1 MPSNHPTLEQFGR
14 RVRERREDI
23 ELSQEQLAERADL
36 HRTYISSVEQGRR
49 NLALRN
55 IVKLAQA
62 LELDPSEL
70 VRGLTWD

>member
-62 LELDPSEL
+62 LELDPAEL

>member
-1 MPSNHPTLEQFGR
+1 MPSNHPTLEHFGR
-14 RVRERREDI
+14 RVRARREDI
-23 ELSQEQLAERADL
+23 ELSQEQLAERAEL

-62 LELDPSEL
+62 LELDPAEL